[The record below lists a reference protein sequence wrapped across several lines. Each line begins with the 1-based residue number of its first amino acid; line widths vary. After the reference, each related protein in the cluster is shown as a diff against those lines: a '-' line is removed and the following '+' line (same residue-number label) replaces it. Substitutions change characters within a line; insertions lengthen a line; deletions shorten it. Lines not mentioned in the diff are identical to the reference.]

1 MELDLA
7 LISLGEG
14 VLLGVYQNN
23 FLCASYTSKS
33 KTSEA
38 LVEVFSQLFEDF
50 KNPTIYPTIHSDLP
64 AIKGVYYAKG
74 PGSFT
79 SLKLTHVFL
88 HTLALIH
95 DFELY
100 STTGFDFNDNTPIL
114 AYANKYFISKEM
126 ESLSDFKDLKIA
138 PKDFMLPSFLEK
150 DKFTQL
156 NTPFYIL
163 PPI

>member
-14 VLLGVYQNN
+14 VLLGVYQDN
-23 FLCASYTSKS
+23 FLCTSYTSKS

-38 LVEVFSQLFEDF
+38 LVEVFSQLFKDF
-50 KNPTIYPTIHSDLP
+50 KNPILP

-114 AYANKYFISKEM
+114 AYANKYFVSKET
-126 ESLSDFKDLKIA
+126 ESLSDFKDLKIV
-138 PKDFMLPSFLEK
+138 PKDFMLPPFLEK

-163 PPI
+163 SPI

>member
-7 LISLGEG
+7 LISLGDG
-14 VLLGVYQNN
+14 VLLGAYQSN

-38 LVEVFSQLFEDF
+38 LVEVFSQLFKDF
-50 KNPTIYPTIHSDLP
+50 KNPTLP

-79 SLKLTHVFL
+79 SLKITHVFL

-114 AYANKYFISKEM
+114 AYANKYFVSKER
-126 ESLSDFKDLKIA
+126 ESLTDFKDLKIA

>member
-1 MELDLA
+1 M
-7 LISLGEG
+7 LISLGDG
-14 VLLGVYQNN
+14 VSLGAYQND
-23 FLCASYTSKS
+23 FLCASYTSKL
-33 KTSEA
+33 KTGEA
-38 LVEVFSQLFEDF
+38 LVEVFSQLFKDF
-50 KNPTIYPTIHSDLP
+50 KNPTLP

-88 HTLALIH
+88 HTLALIYN
-95 DFELY
+95 FELY
-100 STTGFDFNDNTPIL
+100 STTGFDFNGNTPIL
-114 AYANKYFISKEM
+114 AYANKYFVSKETG
-126 ESLSDFKDLKIA
+126 SLTDFKDLKIA
-138 PKDFMLPSFLEK
+138 PKDFMLPPFLEK

>member
-7 LISLGEG
+7 LISLGDG

-38 LVEVFSQLFEDF
+38 LVEVFSQLFKDL
-50 KNPTIYPTIHSDLP
+50 KNSNLP

-114 AYANKYFISKEM
+114 AYANKYFVSKER
-126 ESLSDFKDLKIA
+126 ESLTDFKDLKIA

>member
-7 LISLGEG
+7 LISLGDG
-14 VLLGVYQNN
+14 VLLGVYQNHS
-23 FLCASYTSKS
+23 LKASYTSKA

-38 LVEVFSQLFEDF
+38 LVEVFSQLFKDF
-50 KNPTIYPTIHSDLP
+50 KNLYPTSP
-64 AIKGVYYAKG
+64 VIKGVYYAKG

-79 SLKLTHVFL
+79 SLKLTHIFL
-88 HTLALIH
+88 HTLASIY

-114 AYANKYFISKEM
+114 AYANQYFVSKEM
-126 ESLSDFKDLKIA
+126 ESLRDFKDLKVL
-138 PKDFMLPSFLEK
+138 PKDFMLPSYLEK
-150 DKFTQL
+150 DKFTQS
-156 NTPFYIL
+156 NAPFYIL

>member
-7 LISLGEG
+7 LISLGEM

-23 FLCASYTSKS
+23 FLCTSYTSKS

-38 LVEVFSQLFEDF
+38 LVEVFSQLFKDF
-50 KNPTIYPTIHSDLP
+50 KNPTLP

-114 AYANKYFISKEM
+114 AYANKYFVSKER
-126 ESLSDFKDLKIA
+126 ESLADFKDLKIA
-138 PKDFMLPSFLEK
+138 PKDFKLPSFLEK

-163 PPI
+163 SPI

>member
-1 MELDLA
+1 M
-7 LISLGEG
+7 
-14 VLLGVYQNN
+14 
-23 FLCASYTSKS
+23 
-33 KTSEA
+33 
-38 LVEVFSQLFEDF
+38 EVFSQLFEDF
-50 KNPTIYPTIHSDLP
+50 KNLTLP

-88 HTLALIH
+88 HTLALVH

-114 AYANKYFISKEM
+114 AYANKYFVSKETG
-126 ESLSDFKDLKIA
+126 SLSDFKDLKIA
-138 PKDFMLPSFLEK
+138 PKDFMLPPFLEK

>member
-7 LISLGEG
+7 LVSLGDG
-14 VLLGVYQNN
+14 VSLGVYQNN
-23 FLCASYTSKS
+23 FLCTSYTSKS

-38 LVEVFSQLFEDF
+38 LVEVFSQLFKDF
-50 KNPTIYPTIHSDLP
+50 KNSTLP

-114 AYANKYFISKEM
+114 AYANKYFVSKER

-138 PKDFMLPSFLEK
+138 PKDFMLPPFLEK

-163 PPI
+163 PPV

>member
-1 MELDLA
+1 MELDLV

-14 VLLGVYQNN
+14 VLLGVYQND
-23 FLCASYTSKS
+23 FLCTSYTSKS

-38 LVEVFSQLFEDF
+38 LVEVFSQLFKDF
-50 KNPTIYPTIHSDLP
+50 KNPTLP

-114 AYANKYFISKEM
+114 AYANKYFVSKER
-126 ESLSDFKDLKIA
+126 ESLTDFKDLKIV
-138 PKDFMLPSFLEK
+138 PKDFKLPPFLEK

-163 PPI
+163 SPI

>member
-1 MELDLA
+1 M
-7 LISLGEG
+7 LISLGDG

-38 LVEVFSQLFEDF
+38 LVEVFSQLFKDF
-50 KNPTIYPTIHSDLP
+50 KNPNLP

-100 STTGFDFNDNTPIL
+100 STIGFDFNDNTPIL
-114 AYANKYFISKEM
+114 AYANKYFVSKER

-138 PKDFMLPSFLEK
+138 PKDFKLPSFLEK

-163 PPI
+163 PHI

>member
-7 LISLGEG
+7 LISLGER

-23 FLCASYTSKS
+23 FLCTSYTSES

-38 LVEVFSQLFEDF
+38 LVEVFSQLFKDF
-50 KNPTIYPTIHSDLP
+50 KNPTLP

-114 AYANKYFISKEM
+114 AYANKYFVSKEM

-138 PKDFMLPSFLEK
+138 PKDFMLPPFLEK
-150 DKFTQL
+150 DKFTKL

>member
-1 MELDLA
+1 M
-7 LISLGEG
+7 LISLGDG

-23 FLCASYTSKS
+23 SLKASYTSKA

-38 LVEVFSQLFEDF
+38 LVEVFSQLFKDF
-50 KNPTIYPTIHSDLP
+50 KNLYPASP
-64 AIKGVYYAKG
+64 VIKGVYYAKG

-79 SLKLTHVFL
+79 SLKLTHIFL
-88 HTLALIH
+88 HTLASIY
-95 DFELY
+95 DFEFY

-114 AYANKYFISKEM
+114 AYANQYFVSKEM
-126 ESLSDFKDLKIA
+126 ESLRDFKDLKVL
-138 PKDFMLPSFLEK
+138 PKDFMLPSYLEK
-150 DKFTQL
+150 DKFTQS

>member
-7 LISLGEG
+7 LISLGER

-38 LVEVFSQLFEDF
+38 LVEVFSQLFKDF
-50 KNPTIYPTIHSDLP
+50 KNPTLP

-95 DFELY
+95 NFELY

-114 AYANKYFISKEM
+114 AYANKYFVSKETG
-126 ESLSDFKDLKIA
+126 SLSDFKDLKIA
-138 PKDFMLPSFLEK
+138 PKDFMLPPFLEK

-163 PPI
+163 SPI

>member
-1 MELDLA
+1 M
-7 LISLGEG
+7 
-14 VLLGVYQNN
+14 YQNN
-23 FLCASYTSKS
+23 FLCTSYTSKS

-38 LVEVFSQLFEDF
+38 LVGVFSQLFKDF
-50 KNPTIYPTIHSDLP
+50 KNPTLP

-100 STTGFDFNDNTPIL
+100 STIGFDFNDNTPIL
-114 AYANKYFISKEM
+114 AYANKYFVSQER
-126 ESLSDFKDLKIA
+126 ESLTDFKDLKIA
-138 PKDFMLPSFLEK
+138 PKDFKLPSFLEK
-150 DKFTQL
+150 DKFTQF

>member
-23 FLCASYTSKS
+23 FLCTSYTSKS

-38 LVEVFSQLFEDF
+38 LVEVFSQLFKDF
-50 KNPTIYPTIHSDLP
+50 KNPTLP

-114 AYANKYFISKEM
+114 AYANKYFVSKER

-138 PKDFMLPSFLEK
+138 PKDFMLPPFLEK

-163 PPI
+163 PPT

>member
-7 LISLGEG
+7 LISLGDG
-14 VLLGVYQNN
+14 VSLGVYQSN

-38 LVEVFSQLFEDF
+38 LVEVFSQLFKDF
-50 KNPTIYPTIHSDLP
+50 KNPTLP

-88 HTLALIH
+88 HTLALVH

-114 AYANKYFISKEM
+114 AYANKYFVSKER

-138 PKDFMLPSFLEK
+138 PKDFMLPPFLEK

>member
-7 LISLGEG
+7 LISLGDG

-23 FLCASYTSKS
+23 SLKASYTSKA

-38 LVEVFSQLFEDF
+38 LVEVFSQLFKDF
-50 KNPTIYPTIHSDLP
+50 KSLYLASPVV
-64 AIKGVYYAKG
+64 KGVYYAKG

-114 AYANKYFISKEM
+114 AYANQYFVSKEM
-126 ESLSDFKDLKIA
+126 ESLRDFKDLKVL
-138 PKDFMLPSFLEK
+138 PKDFMLPSYLEK
-150 DKFTQL
+150 DKFTQS

>member
-1 MELDLA
+1 M
-7 LISLGEG
+7 LISLGER

-23 FLCASYTSKS
+23 FLCTSYTSKS

-38 LVEVFSQLFEDF
+38 LVEVFSQLFKDF
-50 KNPTIYPTIHSDLP
+50 KNPTLP

-95 DFELY
+95 DFKLY

-114 AYANKYFISKEM
+114 AYANKYFVSKER

-138 PKDFMLPSFLEK
+138 PKDFMLPPFLEK

-163 PPI
+163 SPI

>member
-7 LISLGEG
+7 LISLGDG
-14 VLLGVYQNN
+14 VLLGVYQNSS
-23 FLCASYTSKS
+23 LKASYTSKA

-38 LVEVFSQLFEDF
+38 LVEVFSQLFKDF
-50 KNPTIYPTIHSDLP
+50 KNLYPASP
-64 AIKGVYYAKG
+64 VIKGVYYAKG

-79 SLKLTHVFL
+79 SLKLTHIFL
-88 HTLALIH
+88 HTLASIY

-114 AYANKYFISKEM
+114 AYANQYFVSKEM
-126 ESLSDFKDLKIA
+126 ESLRDFKDLKVL
-138 PKDFMLPSFLEK
+138 PKDFMLPSYLEK
-150 DKFTQL
+150 DKFTQS

>member
-38 LVEVFSQLFEDF
+38 LVEVFSQLFKDF
-50 KNPTIYPTIHSDLP
+50 KNPTLP

-100 STTGFDFNDNTPIL
+100 STIGFDFNDNTPIL
-114 AYANKYFISKEM
+114 AYANKYFVSKEM

-138 PKDFMLPSFLEK
+138 PKDFMLP
-150 DKFTQL
+150 
-156 NTPFYIL
+156 PF
-163 PPI
+163 

>member
-14 VLLGVYQNN
+14 VSLGVYQNN
-23 FLCASYTSKS
+23 FLCASYTSKA

-38 LVEVFSQLFEDF
+38 LVEVFLQLFEDF
-50 KNPTIYPTIHSDLP
+50 KNPTLL
-64 AIKGVYYAKG
+64 AVKGVYYAKG

-88 HTLALIH
+88 HTLALIYN
-95 DFELY
+95 FELY

-114 AYANKYFISKEM
+114 AYANKYFVSKEI
-126 ESLSDFKDLKIA
+126 ESLTDFKDLKIA
-138 PKDFMLPSFLEK
+138 PKDFMLPPFLEK
-150 DKFTQL
+150 EKFTQL

>member
-1 MELDLA
+1 M

-23 FLCASYTSKS
+23 SLKASYTSKA

-38 LVEVFSQLFEDF
+38 LVEVFLQLFKDF
-50 KNPTIYPTIHSDLP
+50 KNLYPASP
-64 AIKGVYYAKG
+64 VIKGVYYAKG

-79 SLKLTHVFL
+79 SLKLTHIFL
-88 HTLALIH
+88 HTLASIY

-114 AYANKYFISKEM
+114 AYANQYFVSKEM
-126 ESLSDFKDLKIA
+126 ESLRDFKDLRVL
-138 PKDFMLPSFLEK
+138 PKDFMLPSYLEK
-150 DKFTQL
+150 DKFTQS

>member
-1 MELDLA
+1 M
-7 LISLGEG
+7 LISLGER

-23 FLCASYTSKS
+23 FLCTSYTSKS

-38 LVEVFSQLFEDF
+38 LVEVFSQLFKDF
-50 KNPTIYPTIHSDLP
+50 KNPTLP

-95 DFELY
+95 DFKLY

-114 AYANKYFISKEM
+114 AYANKYFVSKER
-126 ESLSDFKDLKIA
+126 ERLSDFKDLKIA
-138 PKDFMLPSFLEK
+138 PKDFMLPPFLEK

-163 PPI
+163 SPI

>member
-14 VLLGVYQNN
+14 VLLGVYQDN
-23 FLCASYTSKS
+23 FLGASYTSKS

-38 LVEVFSQLFEDF
+38 LVEVFSQLFKDF
-50 KNPTIYPTIHSDLP
+50 KNPTLP

-88 HTLALIH
+88 HTLALIY

-114 AYANKYFISKEM
+114 AYANKYFVSKER
-126 ESLSDFKDLKIA
+126 ESLTDFKDLKIA
-138 PKDFMLPSFLEK
+138 PKDFKLPSFLEK

>member
-14 VLLGVYQNN
+14 VLLGVYQDN
-23 FLCASYTSKS
+23 FLCTSYTSKS

-38 LVEVFSQLFEDF
+38 LVEVFSQLFKDF
-50 KNPTIYPTIHSDLP
+50 KNPTLP

-88 HTLALIH
+88 HTLSLIH

-114 AYANKYFISKEM
+114 AYANKYFVSKET

-138 PKDFMLPSFLEK
+138 PKDFMLPPFLEK

-163 PPI
+163 SPI

>member
-1 MELDLA
+1 M
-7 LISLGEG
+7 
-14 VLLGVYQNN
+14 YQNN
-23 FLCASYTSKS
+23 FLCTSYTSKS

-38 LVEVFSQLFEDF
+38 LVEVFSQLFKDF
-50 KNPTIYPTIHSDLP
+50 KNPTLP

-114 AYANKYFISKEM
+114 AYANKYFVSKER
-126 ESLSDFKDLKIA
+126 ESLSDFKDLKIV
-138 PKDFMLPSFLEK
+138 PKDFMLPPFLEK

-156 NTPFYIL
+156 NMPFYIL

>member
-1 MELDLA
+1 MELDLV

-14 VLLGVYQNN
+14 VLLGVYQSD

-50 KNPTIYPTIHSDLP
+50 KNPTLP

-100 STTGFDFNDNTPIL
+100 STTGFDFNGNTPIL
-114 AYANKYFISKEM
+114 AYANKYFVSKEM

-138 PKDFMLPSFLEK
+138 PKDFMLPPFLEK

>member
-1 MELDLA
+1 M
-7 LISLGEG
+7 
-14 VLLGVYQNN
+14 YQNN

-38 LVEVFSQLFEDF
+38 LVGVFSQLFKDL
-50 KNPTIYPTIHSDLP
+50 KNSNLP

-114 AYANKYFISKEM
+114 AYANKYFVSQER
-126 ESLSDFKDLKIA
+126 ESLTDFKDLKIV
-138 PKDFMLPSFLEK
+138 PKDFKLPSFLEK

>member
-1 MELDLA
+1 M
-7 LISLGEG
+7 
-14 VLLGVYQNN
+14 YQNN
-23 FLCASYTSKS
+23 FLCTSYTSKS

-38 LVEVFSQLFEDF
+38 LVEVFSQLFKDF
-50 KNPTIYPTIHSDLP
+50 KNPTLP

-114 AYANKYFISKEM
+114 AYANKYFVSKER
-126 ESLSDFKDLKIA
+126 ESLTDFKDLKIA
-138 PKDFMLPSFLEK
+138 PKDFKLPSFLEK

-156 NTPFYIL
+156 NMPFYIL

>member
-1 MELDLA
+1 MESDLA
-7 LISLGEG
+7 LISLGER

-38 LVEVFSQLFEDF
+38 LVEVFSQLFKDF
-50 KNPTIYPTIHSDLP
+50 KNPTLP

-114 AYANKYFISKEM
+114 AYANKYFVSKER
-126 ESLSDFKDLKIA
+126 ESLTDFKDLKIV
-138 PKDFMLPSFLEK
+138 PKDFKLPPFLEK

-163 PPI
+163 SPI

>member
-7 LISLGEG
+7 LISLGER
-14 VLLGVYQNN
+14 VLLGVYQSN

-38 LVEVFSQLFEDF
+38 LVEVFSQLFKDF
-50 KNPTIYPTIHSDLP
+50 KNSTLP

-114 AYANKYFISKEM
+114 AYANKYFVSKET
-126 ESLSDFKDLKIA
+126 ESLTDFKDLKIA
-138 PKDFMLPSFLEK
+138 PKDFKLPPFLEK